1 MEYSIWRKINNI
13 VTKILLLYLP
23 VSGSP
28 NFVCKIKRQSLK
40 NIFPLTQM
48 TNIERQQETIKNS
61 FFQFI
66 NTHIPGADLRIVD
79 EIVLSY
85 VISILEE
92 ASQDDC
98 FEVEGIIFVVN
109 CELTGAHL
117 THFLF
122 YF

>member
-1 MEYSIWRKINNI
+1 
-13 VTKILLLYLP
+13 
-23 VSGSP
+23 
-28 NFVCKIKRQSLK
+28 
-40 NIFPLTQM
+40 M
-48 TNIERQQETIKNS
+48 TNIERQHETIKNS

-98 FEVEGIIFVVN
+98 FEVEGMRFVLM
-109 CELTGAHL
+109 CFYQAESRLIGAHL
-117 THFLF
+117 IHFLF
-122 YF
+122 YFNYRFYWNDVSLFSKV

>member
-1 MEYSIWRKINNI
+1 
-13 VTKILLLYLP
+13 
-23 VSGSP
+23 
-28 NFVCKIKRQSLK
+28 
-40 NIFPLTQM
+40 M
-48 TNIERQQETIKNS
+48 TNIERQHETIKNS

-66 NTHIPGADLRIVD
+66 TTHIPGADLRIVD

-98 FEVEGIIFVVN
+98 FEVEGKFTFCVISR
-109 CELTGAHL
+109 LTGAQL

-122 YF
+122 